1 MPMKNSNSKTLYD
14 TLTVLHGTDALGASR
29 NGYLGSDDL
38 PKDKDTTVQ
47 IIHCLHGT
55 GTFAQGRQEEADFL
69 ELMWLDGNGQPTGRR
84 SVMVVNSTNRKTLA
98 ALFGSVEA
106 YILEGKVIRLYVDP
120 RCKNPAGS
128 GYVPGIRIRKIVCE
142 QPAPVQPV
150 QTNPVPPVVC
160 QDCGQPIIA
169 AGDVPAEQVLSNG
182 RQWFGL
188 DLCADCQTR
197 RINEQNNK

>member
-1 MPMKNSNSKTLYD
+1 MPTRNSNSKTLYD

-38 PKDKDTTVQ
+38 PKDKDTPVQ
-47 IIHCLHGT
+47 IIHCLQGT

-69 ELMWLDGNGQPTGRR
+69 ELAWLDNNGQPTGRR

-106 YILEGKVIRLYVDP
+106 YVLEGKVVRLYVDP

-142 QPAPVQPV
+142 QPAPARPV

-160 QDCGQPIIA
+160 QDCGAPIIG

-182 RQWFGL
+182 RQWFGM

-197 RINEQNNK
+197 RINNRNQ